1 MFCNGALLSIS
12 EYETLLTLI
21 GTTYG
26 GNGQSTFALT
36 NLQGRVPIY
45 QGQNYLLG
53 ETSGV
58 ESETLSQAQIPFCNH
73 TSVASSMGN
82 SDSQANNFWANSTN
96 GKPYTAATLQG
107 IYPTRS

>member
-1 MFCNGALLSIS
+1 MFGGNFNPAGWMFCNGALLSIS

-53 ETSGV
+53 ETLTLNYASG
-58 ESETLSQAQIPFCNH
+58 
-73 TSVASSMGN
+73 
-82 SDSQANNFWANSTN
+82 
-96 GKPYTAATLQG
+96 
-107 IYPTRS
+107 